1 MIRLQED
8 AFDPWV
14 LLAKCFGQADDLG
27 TGAQDVFI
35 GYMRDAN
42 EGQAVQRMML
52 EHYPGM
58 TERVLTQIVTDAR
71 TRWSLRDV
79 LVVHRVGLLLPAQ
92 AIVVVAVRAVHRA
105 PAFAACREIVERL
118 KHEAPFW
125 KKEWLA
131 DGSRRWVERNTA
143 P

>member
-1 MIRLQED
+1 MIRLLED

-14 LLAKCFGQADDLG
+14 LLAERFGQENDPGA
-27 TGAQDVFI
+27 GAQDVFI
-35 GYMRDAN
+35 GYLRDAN
-42 EGQAVQRMML
+42 EGQTVQRMQL

-58 TERVLTQIVTDAR
+58 TERVLTQIVADAR

-105 PAFAACREIVERL
+105 PAFAGCREIVERL

-131 DGSRRWVERNTA
+131 DGSSRWVMHNTA

>member
-1 MIRLQED
+1 MIQLLED
-8 AFDPWV
+8 AFDPWA
-14 LLAKCFGQADDLG
+14 LLADYFGQGNDTG
-27 TGAQDVFI
+27 TGARDIFI

-42 EGQAVQRMML
+42 EGHEVQRMVL

-58 TERVLTQIVTDAR
+58 TERMLAQIVANAQAN
-71 TRWSLRDV
+71 WSLRDV
-79 LVVHRVGLLLPAQ
+79 LVAHRVGLLLPAQ
-92 AIVVVAVRAVHRA
+92 AIVVVTVSAAHRA

-131 DGSRRWVERNTA
+131 DGRSRWVERNTVA
-143 P
+143 

>member
-1 MIRLQED
+1 MIRLLED
-8 AFDPWV
+8 DFDPWV
-14 LLAKCFGQADDLG
+14 LLADYFGQGNDVG
-27 TGAQDVFI
+27 TGARDIFI
-35 GYMRDAN
+35 GCMRDAN
-42 EGQAVQRMML
+42 EGQTVQRMRL

-58 TERVLTQIVTDAR
+58 TERVLAQIVADAQAN
-71 TRWSLRDV
+71 WPLHDV

-92 AIVVVAVRAVHRA
+92 AIVVVAVSATHRA
-105 PAFAACREIVERL
+105 PAFAACREIIERL

-131 DGSRRWVERNTA
+131 DGSSRWVTRNTE

>member
-1 MIRLQED
+1 MIQLMED
-8 AFDPWV
+8 DFDPWV
-14 LLAKCFGQADDLG
+14 LLADYFGQGNDAG
-27 TGAQDVFI
+27 TGARDIFI
-35 GYMRDAN
+35 GCMRDAN
-42 EGQAVQRMML
+42 EGRQVQRMRL

-58 TERVLTQIVTDAR
+58 TERVLAQIVADAQAN
-71 TRWSLRDV
+71 WPLHDV

-92 AIVVVAVRAVHRA
+92 AIVVVAVSATHRA
-105 PAFAACREIVERL
+105 PAFGACREIVERL

-131 DGSRRWVERNTA
+131 DGSSRWVTRNTE

>member
-1 MIRLQED
+1 MIRLLEE

-14 LLAKCFGQADDLG
+14 LLAERFRQADDPG
-27 TGAQDVFI
+27 TGARDLFI

-42 EGQAVQRMML
+42 EGHAVQRMVL

-58 TERVLTQIVTDAR
+58 TERVLAQIVAQAQVS
-71 TRWSLRDV
+71 WSLRDV
-79 LVVHRVGLLLPAQ
+79 LVAHRVGLLLPSQ
-92 AIVVVAVRAVHRA
+92 AIVVVAVSAAHRA

-131 DGSRRWVERNTA
+131 DGRSRWVEHNTA